1 MGAMSQ
7 LQVKAGNS
15 ARLFIGLQGVSIN
28 GGPWQCP
35 LSTSIG
41 RPFTVLHQ
49 RKQRD
54 SMSPKT
60 CQLLSRLVSQ
70 TLGWIGVYQISS
82 WFQAWSRDN
91 EDPGKVGTI

>member
-49 RKQRD
+49 RKQGQYVTQD
-54 SMSPKT
+54 MSAVK
-60 CQLLSRLVSQ
+60 
-70 TLGWIGVYQISS
+70 
-82 WFQAWSRDN
+82 QACIPDTGMDRSLPDFIMV
-91 EDPGKVGTI
+91 PGMVQGQ